1 MRAMNEN
8 SSDPSLDRQ
17 TTNANQRSDE
27 KDVNEMVN
35 ETNQSEE
42 SDGSID
48 GSITDSMGPYR
59 QIYGNDF
66 DDSDEDQDI

>member
-8 SSDPSLDRQ
+8 SSDSSLDRQ

-27 KDVNEMVN
+27 RDVNEMVN
-35 ETNQSEE
+35 ETNESEE
-42 SDGSID
+42 SD

-59 QIYGNDF
+59 EMYGNDF
-66 DDSDEDQDI
+66 DDSDEDQDV